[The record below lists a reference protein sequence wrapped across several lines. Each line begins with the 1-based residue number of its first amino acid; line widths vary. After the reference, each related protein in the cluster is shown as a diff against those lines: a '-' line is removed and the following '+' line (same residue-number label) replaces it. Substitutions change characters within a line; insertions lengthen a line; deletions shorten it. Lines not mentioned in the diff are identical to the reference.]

1 MSFLQDIRKAKADGG
16 KPATQQLVEA
26 LQLRLGH
33 RRIGLSE
40 YFEYGLYKR
49 DVSPECLTQF
59 IGWRESGELDR
70 RLNDDYSRV
79 LANDKLLNY
88 LLLQHAGFPIPE
100 PIASFTPTRRSI
112 GGEIRLGS
120 IDEVR
125 AFLDSDIYP
134 FYSKPIAAGY
144 GRSVFGV
151 VGKEGDQLRL
161 MSGQSLEMSEFLKPF
176 SFAPYRGMLFQKP
189 LAAHPEIEA
198 LTGTSAVCCVRMI
211 CFVTSKGPMVHTAFW
226 KIATG
231 RNMLDNFSHGH
242 FGNCLAAVD
251 IERGRIMRVIEKLG
265 PGGEVVQLPG
275 TGKAVR
281 GFELPD
287 WDKAVRL
294 VCDAT
299 TQFPGLRLQNWDVAL
314 CPGGPVLLELNT
326 ESELA
331 VPQAI
336 SGRGILDDRLK
347 DILKSIDADRQT
359 YANAIAAGHPKEVVV
374 T

>member
-1 MSFLQDIRKAKADGG
+1 
-16 KPATQQLVEA
+16 
-26 LQLRLGH
+26 
-33 RRIGLSE
+33 
-40 YFEYGLYKR
+40 
-49 DVSPECLTQF
+49 
-59 IGWRESGELDR
+59 
-70 RLNDDYSRV
+70 
-79 LANDKLLNY
+79 
-88 LLLQHAGFPIPE
+88 
-100 PIASFTPTRRSI
+100 
-112 GGEIRLGS
+112 
-120 IDEVR
+120 
-125 AFLDSDIYP
+125 
-134 FYSKPIAAGY
+134 
-144 GRSVFGV
+144 
-151 VGKEGDQLRL
+151 